1 MHLSVSPCKPLL
13 LASDLAEACEDE
25 EFVVNDMQA
34 NEISNKGL
42 KARSSK
48 QSMLLP
54 GHEFWGMVFKDLQHF
69 ISQLD

>member
-34 NEISNKGL
+34 NEISNKGFKRRPFI
-42 KARSSK
+42 KAVNAATRA
-48 QSMLLP
+48 
-54 GHEFWGMVFKDLQHF
+54 
-69 ISQLD
+69 